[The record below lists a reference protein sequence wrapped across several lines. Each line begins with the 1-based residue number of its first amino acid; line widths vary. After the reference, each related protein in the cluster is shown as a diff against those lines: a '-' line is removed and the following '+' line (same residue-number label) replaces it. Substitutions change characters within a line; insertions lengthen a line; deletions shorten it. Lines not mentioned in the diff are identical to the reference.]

1 MTDIAKIVKE
11 IVAEHM
17 MVEES
22 KVVDEAS
29 FLDDLEADSL
39 DTVELVLSFEERFD
53 IEIPDDDMDGITTVG
68 DAIKLIERLK
78 AA

>member
-1 MTDIAKIVKE
+1 MTDIAKTVKE
-11 IVAEHM
+11 IVAEHL